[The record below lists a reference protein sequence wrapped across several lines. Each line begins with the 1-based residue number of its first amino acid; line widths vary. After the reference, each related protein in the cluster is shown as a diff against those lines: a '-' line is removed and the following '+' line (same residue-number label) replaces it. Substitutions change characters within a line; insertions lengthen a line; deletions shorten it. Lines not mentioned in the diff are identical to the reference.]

1 MARKGDKKGNKL
13 KGRSVGGEES
23 NLKKAMSFF
32 LKVEI
37 YKKRM
42 GKKVKL
48 VFFLEWS

>member
-1 MARKGDKKGNKL
+1 M

-32 LKVEI
+32 KNGNVQ
-37 YKKRM
+37 KKIM

-48 VFFLEWS
+48 VFFRMELKLVF